1 MPRALSFLLAHAP
14 RPPFI
19 AFGLVGLAVAV
30 SEPFALPALLPS
42 GGRLLGLAPLCLGL
56 LLGASALLGFHRRGT
71 SHDPH
76 AQPTALVTGGPY
88 RFTRNPMYL
97 GVTLVLLGVAFLRAA
112 WPYALV
118 PPLFLWAVRSA
129 FVPRE
134 EARLE
139 AAFGEAYAA
148 YKRRVRRWI

>member
-1 MPRALSFLLAHAP
+1 MRNPLAYFVAHAP

-19 AFGLVGLAVAV
+19 ALGLSGLAAAVA
-30 SEPFALPALLPS
+30 EPLGMPALLPWS
-42 GGRLLGLAPLCLGL
+42 WRLAGLAPMGLGL
-56 LLGASALLGFHRRGT
+56 LLGAAGLLVFHHRGT

-97 GVTLVLLGVAFLRAA
+97 GVTLVLLGVALLRAA

-118 PPLFLWAVRSA
+118 PPLFLLAVRAA

-148 YKRRVRRWI
+148 YKQRVRRWI